1 MVMTYNYFRP
11 AIAMIELIFAIV
23 IMGIVMMSA
32 PMLISTASSSAP
44 VVLQQEGINQAV
56 SRITMIL
63 TYPWDEG
70 DTNDSCIPPVLR
82 VTNGDSELEPIT
94 NLSIQFSVR
103 PGVPLATNSRKFN
116 SCGTHLNASATLGA
130 DGSDLDDI
138 DDFNNNIGLSEIQD
152 AGGRY
157 IGKGSVNINTSITYG
172 SDSADYTTSTI
183 TFTPLDGIAT
193 SNIKNID
200 VTVSA
205 FSSDADLNSSITM
218 HAFSCNIGGIAYE
231 RRQLP

>member
-1 MVMTYNYFRP
+1 MHQTNDLKP

-32 PMLISTASSSAP
+32 PMLISTASSSTS

-56 SRITMIL
+56 SRITMML
-63 TYPWDEG
+63 SYPWDEA
-70 DTNDSCIPPVLR
+70 DTNDSCIPPVLV
-82 VTNGDSELEPIT
+82 VTNGDIALDINRS
-94 NLSIQFSVR
+94 
-103 PGVPLATNSRKFN
+103 GVPLTSNSRKFN
-116 SCGTHLNASATLGA
+116 SCGTLLYASATLGA

-138 DDFNNNIGLSEIQD
+138 DDFGNTNLTQIQD

-157 IGKGSVNINTSITYG
+157 IGKDSVTINTSVTYG
-172 SDSADYTTSTI
+172 SDIATYSDGGASPI
-183 TFTPLDGIAT
+183 VFTPSNGTAT

-200 VTVSA
+200 VNVTT
-205 FSSDADLNSSITM
+205 FNGITELKSTIIM

>member
-116 SCGTHLNASATLGA
+116 SCETHLNASATLGA

>member
-1 MVMTYNYFRP
+1 MTYNYFRP

-94 NLSIQFSVR
+94 NPSIQFSVR

-116 SCGTHLNASATLGA
+116 SCGTDLNASDILGA